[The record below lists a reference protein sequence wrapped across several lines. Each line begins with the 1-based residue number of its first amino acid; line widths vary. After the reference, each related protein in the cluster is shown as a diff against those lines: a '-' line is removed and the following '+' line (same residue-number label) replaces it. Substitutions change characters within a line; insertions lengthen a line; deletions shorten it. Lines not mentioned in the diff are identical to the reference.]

1 MKWELIEMS
10 KLQEFRKQLNEVDQ
24 QILELED
31 LRESLYERIDEEL
44 EAGHSIDE

>member
-1 MKWELIEMS
+1 MS
-10 KLQEFRKQLNEVDQ
+10 KLQEFREQVNEVDRK
-24 QILELED
+24 IIELEE